1 MIGPAIGLVDALALA
16 QLVGTLGQSRGRI
29 GETPRIIGAPPKQT
43 RVGRND
49 PCPCGS
55 GRKFKKCHLAMAQGN
70 YVRDPSRRP
79 QPKDLDDAEVQAVAA
94 ATTPPSNKNATA
106 IAMLNA
112 KVSERIVWAYLETG
126 IYMTEANRH
135 IHPAD
140 TVEKWESALK
150 QYDEATPEERQIMM
164 APAVPD

>member
-1 MIGPAIGLVDALALA
+1 MIGPAAGMVNALALA
-16 QLVGTLGQSRGRI
+16 QLAGTLGQSRGRL
-29 GETPRIIGAPPKQT
+29 GEAPQIIGAPPKKV

-55 GRKFKKCHLAMAQGN
+55 GRKYKKCHLAMEQGS
-70 YVRDPSRRP
+70 YVRDPSKLP
-79 QPKDLDDAEVQAVAA
+79 QPKDLDDASVQTVAT

-112 KVSERIVWAYLETG
+112 GVSERIVWAYLETG

-135 IHPAD
+135 IHPAE
-140 TVEKWESALK
+140 TVSKWEAALAE
-150 QYDEATPEERQIMM
+150 YDQATPEDRQIVM
-164 APAVPD
+164 APAVAD

>member
-1 MIGPAIGLVDALALA
+1 MIGPAPGLVNAIALA
-16 QLVGTLGQSRGRI
+16 QLAGTLGQSSGKM
-29 GETPRIIGAPPKQT
+29 GEAPRIIGAPPKQT

-55 GRKFKKCHLAMAQGN
+55 GRKFKKCHLAMEQGS
-70 YVRDPSRRP
+70 YVRDPSKRP
-79 QPKDLDDAEVQAVAA
+79 QPKDLDDAEVQTVAA

-135 IHPAD
+135 IHPAN

-150 QYDEATPEERQIMM
+150 QYDDATPEERQIMM